1 MAQKAARQ
9 TKKEKEQLMDMWPDK
24 DPWDLLLEM
33 NDLLNR
39 LTENHNN
46 LVQDYT
52 ITQKRIR
59 RLELQMEEL
68 RRRHLL

>member
-1 MAQKAARQ
+1 MAQNIAWP
-9 TKKEKEQLMDMWPDK
+9 TKKQKEQLMDLWPEK
-24 DPWDLLLEM
+24 DPYDLLLEM

-68 RRRHLL
+68 RRRHL

>member
-1 MAQKAARQ
+1 
-9 TKKEKEQLMDMWPDK
+9 MDMWPDK

-52 ITQKRIR
+52 ITQKRIK